1 MKLPCRKKPC
11 LDCPFRKDILQGWL
25 GETRMQEILSTPS
38 FVCHKRTDLQ
48 CAGHMI
54 LKGESNKFVAL
65 AKQMGI
71 NLELTGRELVF
82 DDPQGCI
89 AHHAY
94 SRNFAQQPAYGVNKL

>member
-1 MKLPCRKKPC
+1 MKLPYRKKPC
-11 LDCPFRKDILQGWL
+11 PDCPFRKDSLEGWL
-25 GETRMQEILSTPS
+25 DETRMQEILSSAS
-38 FVCHKRTDLQ
+38 FTCHKRRDLQ

-54 LKGESNKFVAL
+54 IKGESNEFVEL

-89 AHHAY
+89 AHHA
-94 SRNFAQQPAYGVNKL
+94 